1 LFDGFVMEEMMEYEY
16 NAHINKQQHQQKEQL
31 QTQLSVSDVHQRRR
45 PKKKPLSIHDA
56 AQAGDVKSLQSKL
69 EEDTGLINSRNPIM
83 TETPL
88 HRAAASNEVDAVKFL
103 LEWQGA
109 EKVELETKNMVRN
122 SFFGLS
128 HLLSLKLCLTN
139 VGSSLSHIL
148 LQHEWLLQQI
158 CIAGFAE

>member
-1 LFDGFVMEEMMEYEY
+1 
-16 NAHINKQQHQQKEQL
+16 
-31 QTQLSVSDVHQRRR
+31 
-45 PKKKPLSIHDA
+45 
-56 AQAGDVKSLQSKL
+56 
-69 EEDTGLINSRNPIM
+69 M

-128 HLLSLKLCLTN
+128 HLLSLKLC
-139 VGSSLSHIL
+139 
-148 LQHEWLLQQI
+148 
-158 CIAGFAE
+158 

>member
-1 LFDGFVMEEMMEYEY
+1 
-16 NAHINKQQHQQKEQL
+16 
-31 QTQLSVSDVHQRRR
+31 
-45 PKKKPLSIHDA
+45 
-56 AQAGDVKSLQSKL
+56 
-69 EEDTGLINSRNPIM
+69 M

-109 EKVELETKNMVRN
+109 EKAELETKNMVRN

-128 HLLSLKLCLTN
+128 HLLSLKLYLTN

-158 CIAGFAE
+158 CIADFAE